1 MRRLRTNNEFKLRV
15 ANAVNNPFYGPDP
28 TLGIVNFDSW
38 QIHECRVAIMRN
50 ALESGVEEQR
60 ERKNKSKV
68 TQKLVEKKKREIFKN
83 YKQEKKRVTYTNEER
98 RETAR

>member
-1 MRRLRTNNEFKLRV
+1 MLWKVGLK
-15 ANAVNNPFYGPDP
+15 
-28 TLGIVNFDSW
+28 
-38 QIHECRVAIMRN
+38 
-50 ALESGVEEQR
+50 EQR

-68 TQKLVEKKKREIFKN
+68 TQELVEKKIKIFKN